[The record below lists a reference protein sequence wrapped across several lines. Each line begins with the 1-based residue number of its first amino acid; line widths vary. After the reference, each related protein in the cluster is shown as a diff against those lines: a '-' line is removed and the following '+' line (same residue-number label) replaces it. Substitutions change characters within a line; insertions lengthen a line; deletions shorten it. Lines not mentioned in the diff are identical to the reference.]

1 MVAIQDVHKLGL
13 GDLLGSLL
21 AAVIDAH
28 QHSIQSSLDFVKQ
41 VGFITEDGQE
51 RLRTVTIRHTKLD
64 ENQQPAEF
72 TLEMPLL
79 AMVNIPTLGVKT
91 ANVSFSY
98 DILETVP
105 LPAPQ
110 PTPTPAPLPSPAP
123 APSPT
128 PSPAPKPEPL
138 PSPFPTPEPLPTE
151 IRLTS
156 TIDRPLLAD
165 LAITPVELRGIIRR
179 TPSNLPAN
187 AAGPPRSLDVNVTL
201 EREPTPL
208 GIERLLDL
216 AELAMTEQQ
225 VDQPEG

>member
-1 MVAIQDVHKLGL
+1 MVAIQEVHKLGL

-41 VGFITEDGQE
+41 VGFITEGDQE

-98 DILETVP
+98 DVLETV
-105 LPAPQ
+105 PAPQ
-110 PTPTPAPLPSPAP
+110 PTPAPAP
-123 APSPT
+123 APAPAPT
-128 PSPAPKPEPL
+128 PAPRPEPL
-138 PSPFPTPEPLPTE
+138 PGPIPTPGPLPTE
-151 IRLTS
+151 IGLAS
-156 TIDRPLLAD
+156 TLERPLLAD
-165 LAITPVELRGIIRR
+165 LAITPVELRGVIRR
-179 TPSNLPAN
+179 TPSNPPAN
-187 AAGPPRSLDVNVTL
+187 APGPPRSLDVTVTL

-225 VDQPEG
+225 VERQEG